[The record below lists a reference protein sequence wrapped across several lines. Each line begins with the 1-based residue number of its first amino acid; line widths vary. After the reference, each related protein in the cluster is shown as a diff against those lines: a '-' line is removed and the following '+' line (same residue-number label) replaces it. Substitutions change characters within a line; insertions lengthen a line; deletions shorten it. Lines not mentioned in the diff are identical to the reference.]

1 MSLIG
6 AAAAALCAV
15 LLVLAAAPRSG
26 VAARLDLLRPSDP
39 QVFAGLRRLPFTSPA
54 TLRASGLGIAVEHVV
69 AAKIAFAFAGALLAS
84 VVALVLPIGV
94 VFVFAAAYAGFI
106 LPSVVVDRRAALR
119 QREGEAATASLVEWA
134 HALVLSGR
142 PVDSALLALARR
154 GSGAPLVDE
163 VLARVVELYTLGAP
177 LHVSLSR
184 EGTEAGLTSLVRL
197 AERLERARDLGAG
210 SVSVLEDLREEMRS
224 AARDRLVQSSAQVE
238 GKMTLILT
246 LCYLPALALLVVI
259 PLFVTL
265 LAGLFG

>member
-1 MSLIG
+1 MSLVG
-6 AAAAALCAV
+6 AAAAGLCAILV
-15 LLVLAAAPRSG
+15 VLAAVPRSG
-26 VAARLDLLRPSDP
+26 VAARLDLLRPSRAH
-39 QVFAGLRRLPFTSPA
+39 VFARLRGLHFMAPG
-54 TLRASGLGIAVEHVV
+54 TLRASGLGIAIEDVV
-69 AAKIAFAFAGALLAS
+69 AAKIALALVGALLAAI
-84 VVALVLPIGV
+84 VALVLPIGV
-94 VFVFAAAYAGFI
+94 IFVIAAAYVGFI
-106 LPSVVVDRRAALR
+106 VPSLVVDRRAVLR
-119 QREGEAATASLVEWA
+119 RREAETATASLVEWA

-177 LHVSLSR
+177 LHVSLIR
-184 EGTEAGLTSLVRL
+184 EGSEASLTSLVRL

-210 SVSVLEDLREEMRS
+210 SISVLEDLREEMRS
-224 AARDRLVQSSAQVE
+224 AARDRVVQSAAQVE

-246 LCYLPALALLVVI
+246 LCYLPALVLLVVI